1 MQIDFPMYRTSF
13 MLVFGT
19 LALLFVLTN
28 SAEDQFFRN
37 LLKDSTQS
45 SDWNLR
51 DDRPTEEST
60 EELSFEEI
68 ICTNREFFPK
78 MIYESFFSSH
88 ADCKIDLDRIQE
100 ASYVDLTYRI
110 RWDEDRLDLYLPG
123 AREIFICD
131 GAKITKYEHDKRKDP
146 DWWMIIR
153 NSPEAVSCLSDEIF
167 VETIE

>member
-1 MQIDFPMYRTSF
+1 MQIDLLTYRTFS
-13 MLVFGT
+13 MLVFCIV
-19 LALLFVLTN
+19 ALLLVLTN
-28 SAEDQFFRN
+28 TAEAQFLRN
-37 LLKDSTQS
+37 LLQDGTPS

-51 DDRPTEEST
+51 DDRPTEESE

-68 ICTNREFFPK
+68 ICTNRETFPK
-78 MIYESFFSSH
+78 MIYKSIFTSYS
-88 ADCKIDLDRIQE
+88 DCKVDLDRIQE

-123 AREIFICD
+123 IREIYICD

-153 NSPEAVSCLSDEIF
+153 NSPEAVSCPSDEIF